1 MRFINLLTLAALF
14 SSTPAFAQDA
24 PSAPATEEAAEA
36 PAPDAEAPKDAPAP
50 DAEAPKDAPK
60 KELPEVS
67 VPSTDEEAIKDVQ
80 EAISAV
86 QKGQWATFAIL
97 LLGLLGFAYN
107 KFAGVKKEAASA
119 AAPPSGDS
127 K

>member
-1 MRFINLLTLAALF
+1 MRFISLLTLAALF

-24 PSAPATEEAAEA
+24 PPAPATEEAAEA
-36 PAPDAEAPKDAPAP
+36 PATEEAAEVPKDAPAA
-50 DAEAPKDAPK
+50 DPKDAPK

-67 VPSTDEEAIKDVQ
+67 VPATDEEAIKDVQ

-107 KFAGVKKEAASA
+107 KFAGVKKEAA
-119 AAPPSGDS
+119 APPT